1 MLKLTKGHINLILN
15 SFILQIYIKRLKYQ
29 SIFLKFYVSLQKTE
43 KMKESNYRIRLSET
57 ITWLRFPLI
66 FMIIMLH
73 CYSTVRLSGIHG
85 IYFRGLY
92 PFSLWLGETGV
103 PGFFFIS
110 GVLFFLSKKQYKQK
124 LKTRFNTLLIP
135 YLLWNALLLG
145 LYIIAFIAGYPQDIN
160 GKSIAEYTFVDYV
173 RAFWDRGSYDDG
185 NFVPILC
192 PFWYIRNLLIMSV
205 LSPLFYYIIKYV
217 HELFLLAIAIWWLL
231 TPHNAFISQTVL
243 FFSLGAYFSILNKKP
258 IDLFIRYSKC
268 FITLCCI
275 FAIADVMTHT
285 IYVTP
290 INLQIHRLALIFNI
304 PVFFLLADYCCQH
317 GFTSKLLPNAAF
329 IVFSVH
335 YPIVVV
341 MRKICATK
349 LGEASDYIHIPLYFI
364 CVLLATVISL
374 LIYICLDRYL
384 PKIKNVLSGNR

>member
-1 MLKLTKGHINLILN
+1 MTKNNTYFKH
-15 SFILQIYIKRLKYQ
+15 
-29 SIFLKFYVSLQKTE
+29 
-43 KMKESNYRIRLSET
+43 LSDA

-66 FMIIMLH
+66 FLIILLH
-73 CYSTVRLSGIHG
+73 CYSTVGLPGDHG
-85 IYFRGLY
+85 LYFRILY

-110 GVLFFLSKKQYKQK
+110 GFLFFLSKKHYQQK
-124 LKTRFNTLLIP
+124 LETRFHTLLIP

-145 LYIIAFIAGYPQDIN
+145 LYIFTYLAGYPQDIN
-160 GKSIAEYTFVDYV
+160 GKNIADYTFIDYI

-217 HELFLLAIAIWWLL
+217 RELFLLAVTIWWMM
-231 TPHNAFISQTVL
+231 TPHNAFISQTIL
-243 FFSLGAYFSILNKKP
+243 FFCLGAYFSILDKNPLEIFTKYKKT
-258 IDLFIRYSKC
+258 ILL
-268 FITLCCI
+268 LC
-275 FAIADVMTHT
+275 AIAAFADIVVHT

-290 INLQIHRLALIFNI
+290 VNLQIHRIALILNI
-304 PVFFLLADYCCQH
+304 PALFILADFCCQRNI
-317 GFTSKLLPNAAF
+317 TSKLLPNAAF

-341 MRKICATK
+341 MRKACAAK
-349 LGEASDYIHIPLYFI
+349 LGDASDMIHIPLYFI
-364 CVLLATVISL
+364 CVFLATAISIF
-374 LIYICLDRYL
+374 IYMGMNKYM
-384 PKIKNVLSGNR
+384 PKIKNILSGNR